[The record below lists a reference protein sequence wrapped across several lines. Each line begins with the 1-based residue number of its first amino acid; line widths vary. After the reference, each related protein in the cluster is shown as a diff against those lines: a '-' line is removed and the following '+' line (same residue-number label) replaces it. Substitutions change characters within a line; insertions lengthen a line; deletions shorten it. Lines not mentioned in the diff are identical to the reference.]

1 MQKIEA
7 KDKLK
12 LLGITRWQAKFWR
25 SYIWIMQ
32 KASMQFNAVSRLQ
45 KFMGKEQKED
55 LFKF

>member
-1 MQKIEA
+1 
-7 KDKLK
+7 
-12 LLGITRWQAKFWR
+12 
-25 SYIWIMQ
+25 MQ